1 MCVGVPARVIG
12 PVDMTTHQAMVES
25 NGVRRSINVSLVVD
39 NDGVGL
45 EIGDWVL
52 LHVGFAMSILDEEE
66 AQRTLELLA
75 LLGGDN
81 EDFAAF
87 SIPVDMPTDMS
98 DDASGGITV
107 DV

>member
-1 MCVGVPARVIG
+1 MCVGVPAQVIG

-25 NGVRRSINVSLVVD
+25 NGVRRSINVSLVVEA
-39 NDGVGL
+39 DGTGL

-66 AQRTLELLA
+66 AHRTLELLA

-81 EDFAAF
+81 DDFVAYSTPLEA
-87 SIPVDMPTDMS
+87 
-98 DDASGGITV
+98 
-107 DV
+107 